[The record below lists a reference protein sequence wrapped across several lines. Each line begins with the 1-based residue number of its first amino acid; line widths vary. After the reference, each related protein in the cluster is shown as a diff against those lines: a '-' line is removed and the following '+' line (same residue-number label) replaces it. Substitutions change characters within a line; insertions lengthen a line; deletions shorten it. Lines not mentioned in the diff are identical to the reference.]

1 MRMIIGAIVS
11 LILFVSPAVAGTKY
25 VDDLHKITVRV
36 GPGIQYRVIQTVSS
50 GTRLETLDSQ
60 NGWTKIRL
68 SDDRSGWVVN
78 RYLTDEIPNSKKY
91 ETLKAKC
98 DPLAEKIE
106 VLKADNRAL
115 HKENQALSEKLAQ
128 ASDALATTQA
138 EYEELKEASADVV
151 KLKTKNDQLAEEL
164 KAKKQKIEA
173 LEAKIA
179 DALLSEALKWF
190 LIGAGVL
197 LVGIILGAS
206 SKRKRSSIF

>member
-11 LILFVSPAVAGTKY
+11 LILLVPPAAAGTKY
-25 VDDLHKITVRV
+25 VDDLHEITVRV

-50 GTRLETLDSQ
+50 GSRLETLESQ
-60 NGWTKIRL
+60 NGWSRIRL
-68 SDDRSGWVVN
+68 SDDRSGWVVD
-78 RYLTDEIPNSKKY
+78 RYLTDEIPDSKKY
-91 ETLKAKC
+91 ETLKAKY

-106 VLKADNRAL
+106 ALKADNKTL
-115 HKENQALSEKLAQ
+115 QKENQALSEKLAQ
-128 ASDALATTQA
+128 ASDALASTQA
-138 EYEELKEASADVV
+138 EYKALKEASADVV
-151 KLKTKNDQLAEEL
+151 KLKTKNDQLAAEL
-164 KAKKQKIEA
+164 KTKKQKIEA

-179 DALLSEALKWF
+179 DAFLSEALKWF

>member
-11 LILFVSPAVAGTKY
+11 LMLFVPPAVAGTKY
-25 VDDLHKITVRV
+25 VDDLHKITVRA
-36 GPGIQYRVIQTVSS
+36 GPGIQYRVVQTVSS

-78 RYLTDEIPNSKKY
+78 RYLTDEIPDSKKY

-106 VLKADNRAL
+106 ALKADNKTL
-115 HKENQALSEKLAQ
+115 QKENQALSEKLAQ
-128 ASDALATTQA
+128 ASDALASTQA
-138 EYEELKEASADVV
+138 EYKALKEASADVV
-151 KLKTKNDQLAEEL
+151 KLKTKNDQLAAEL
-164 KAKKQKIEA
+164 KTKKQKIEA

-179 DALLSEALKWF
+179 DAFLSEALKWF